1 MKNEPSVS
9 SLYER
14 NPNTG
19 NYIIEIALDKYGDVF
34 NEWDHASYRKRD
46 MDPELAFFLEES
58 SNEIPMRY
66 GLDLVFYLPRQ
77 EMDVAKESVITAVVK
92 NYYQFYAGME
102 RKALRKAYRQM
113 INYIVAALALL
124 TSTYVF
130 SIWQETFFLAILS
143 EGLSV
148 GSWFFLWE
156 AISFLIFERNEERE
170 KIKTYERLARAN
182 IFFRYDAQK

>member
-1 MKNEPSVS
+1 MKNDPVS

-14 NPNTG
+14 NPVTG

-34 NEWDHASYRKRD
+34 NEWDHATYRKRD

-58 SNEIPMRY
+58 SAEIPRRY

-77 EMDVAKESVITAVVK
+77 EMDREKEGLITTVVR
-92 NYYQFYAGME
+92 NYYDFYAGVE
-102 RKALRKAYRQM
+102 RRTLARAYRQM
-113 INYIVAALALL
+113 VNYLVAALALL

-130 SIWQETFFLAILS
+130 NVWQETLFLSIVS

-148 GSWFFLWE
+148 GSWFCMWE
-156 AISFLIFERNEERE
+156 AISFLIFERSENAA
-170 KIKTYERLARAN
+170 KIKTYDRLSKAN
-182 IFFRYDAQK
+182 IYFRYDV